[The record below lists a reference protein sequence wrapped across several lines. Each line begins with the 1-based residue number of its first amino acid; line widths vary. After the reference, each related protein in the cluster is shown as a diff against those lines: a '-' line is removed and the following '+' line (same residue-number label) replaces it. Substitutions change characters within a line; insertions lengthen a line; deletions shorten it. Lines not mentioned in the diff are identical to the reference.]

1 MKHNKK
7 NNSKLKA
14 IAACLLIC
22 LTVSA
27 CGQNSVGDN
36 TAYTEDAIGA
46 DAQEKEVNEA
56 VNADIEI
63 PDKDA
68 ADKESTGADSADE
81 NVTESTSADGQQ
93 EIKEDQTPTRRI
105 EVVPANKASI
115 FKREDEGGRR
125 ITVEEMQYFTE
136 FIQTGHNYGFLL
148 SVYDTPADV
157 NLFEVCYN
165 GLGILSQSGI
175 SEEEREAYK
184 KTVPWGEIYTDFSR
198 ITTAELNDFLLEKT
212 GLSYEQMSHPLGGW
226 TYLPEYDAYYSDCGD
241 TNYERFS
248 CVGGY
253 VVDEKFYILRM
264 RYGTIDFSEYDY
276 DELDD
281 YLNSYR
287 GSNYKLDY
295 ELVLEKCGD
304 TYQFRSNRL
313 ILEDRLIEEQSFTVN
328 LSPIGE
334 VTLVSYEPD
343 EEVKEKK
350 LYTDVT
356 FYLIKDGMEMRRLDG
371 TGTPRYETKDTF
383 NKIEAVAFADYD
395 EDGIT
400 DIIMILDYD
409 YVSGPN
415 AAETHSEVRIY
426 KGEYIEYSYG
436 DYFYKQRYQ
445 QELSES
451 ITAEISEPTIRSV
464 LDYLAIIS

>member
-1 MKHNKK
+1 MFMC
-7 NNSKLKA
+7 L
-14 IAACLLIC
+14 IA
-22 LTVSA
+22 SA
-27 CGQNSVGDN
+27 CGKNSVSKEN
-36 TAYTEDAIGA
+36 AAFTADSIDADTQEA
-46 DAQEKEVNEA
+46 D
-56 VNADIEI
+56 VNA
-63 PDKDA
+63 A
-68 ADKESTGADSADE
+68 ANADSVAEDIAE
-81 NVTESTSADGQQ
+81 NLNTDGQQ
-93 EIKEDQTPTRRI
+93 EIEEDQTPTRRI
-105 EVVPANKASI
+105 EVVPANKANV

-136 FIQTGHNYGFLL
+136 FVQTGHNYGFLL

-165 GLGILSQSGI
+165 GLGISSVSDI
-175 SEEEREAYK
+175 SEEEREAFK
-184 KTVPWGEIYTDFSR
+184 KTVPWGEIETDFFR
-198 ITTAELNDFLLEKT
+198 ITTAELNEFLLEKT
-212 GLSYEQMSHPLGGW
+212 GLSYERMNDTLDW
-226 TYLPEYDAYYSDCGD
+226 TYLPEYDAYYSDHGD
-241 TNYERFS
+241 TNYEKFY

-276 DELDD
+276 DELDE

-287 GSNYKLDY
+287 GSNYELDY

-343 EEVKEKK
+343 EEETDRYK
-350 LYTDVT
+350 DVT
-356 FYLIKDGMEMRRLDG
+356 FHLIKDGMEVQQLDG

-383 NKIEAVAFADYD
+383 NKIEAIAFADYD

-415 AAETHSEVRIY
+415 AAETHSEIRIY

-445 QELSES
+445 QELSET
-451 ITAEISEPTIRSV
+451 ITAEFSEPTIRTV